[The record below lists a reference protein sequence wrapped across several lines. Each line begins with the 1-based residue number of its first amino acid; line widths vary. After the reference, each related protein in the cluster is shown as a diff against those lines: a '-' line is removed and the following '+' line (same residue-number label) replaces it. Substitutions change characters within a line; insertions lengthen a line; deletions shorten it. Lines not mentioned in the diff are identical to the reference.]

1 MVRTQYSTLRLGLLA
16 VVLASATAA
25 SRSLASPHDFL
36 DVFAQFTQHIRR
48 QTDSDKEA
56 FSKASQCMNW
66 FYRRQRQK
74 PAPPPVQGVA
84 WNNPGQD
91 RRSLTQSSSECDTKY
106 PGGVDAVRK
115 DFQQTQSSLSV
126 SLTFYEFALVGDKD
140 DNNTYSTNE
149 LQDILHALELPADTA
164 QGTATHLKSLTGT
177 FDSIHMTRGMEALM
191 KSMGTLYEQGYRF
204 TSSDKAN
211 LDRIMK

>member
-1 MVRTQYSTLRLGLLA
+1 MVRTHYNILRLGLLA
-16 VVLASATAA
+16 VAVASATVA

-36 DVFAQFTQHIRR
+36 DVFAQFTQHIRH

-66 FYRRQRQK
+66 FYRRQHQK
-74 PAPPPVQGVA
+74 PAPAPVQGVA
-84 WNNPGQD
+84 WNNPGQY
-91 RRSLTQSSSECDTKY
+91 RSSLTQSSSECDTKY
-106 PGGVDAVRK
+106 PGGLDTVRK

-140 DNNTYSTNE
+140 DNNTYSANE

-164 QGTATHLKSLTGT
+164 QGTAAHLKSLTGI
-177 FDSIHMTRGMEALM
+177 FDSIHTTQGMEALM

-211 LDRIMK
+211 LDRLMK